1 MQRLRI
7 EEIAKAKGFNKV
19 RLAREADLNGD
30 TIDRL
35 YKEPDYS
42 PKLDTLRK
50 VAKALGVSIGDL
62 FEEVEGDGDDQVKK
76 EE

>member
-7 EEIAKAKGFNKV
+7 EEIAKAKGFNKA
-19 RLAREADLNGD
+19 RLARETGLNGD

-35 YKEPDYS
+35 YKEPYYS
-42 PKLDTLRK
+42 PTLNTLRK
-50 VAKALGVSIGDL
+50 VAKALDVSIGDL
-62 FEEVEGDGDDQVKK
+62 FEEVEEENDDQVKK

>member
-7 EEIAKAKGFNKV
+7 EEIAKAKGFNKA
-19 RLAREADLNGD
+19 RLSREAVLSGD

-42 PKLDTLRK
+42 PNVDTLRK

-62 FEEVEGDGDDQVKK
+62 FEEVEEESDDQMKK
-76 EE
+76 GE